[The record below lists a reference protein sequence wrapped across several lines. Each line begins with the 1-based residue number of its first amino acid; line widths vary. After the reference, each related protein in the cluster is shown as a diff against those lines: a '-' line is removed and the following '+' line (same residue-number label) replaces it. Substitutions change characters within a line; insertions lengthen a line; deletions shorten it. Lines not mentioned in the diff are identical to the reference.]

1 MMVRSRRFLRLLY
14 LARLTLAAG
23 IFAGA
28 LLVWTRPLIGPETT
42 LLATLVLVVSLVV
55 TGVSFWHTHI
65 AERVPSANFLYLQA
79 IFDTLLVTSVVHLTG
94 GSESD
99 FASLYILVIAEGA
112 LMLPLRGGMLIGAL
126 ATMLYFAD
134 GVWGH
139 ASQPGPGVFLQMALF
154 AVTALVT
161 AWLGERLRRTGT
173 QLGAME
179 LALRQ
184 LRLDTDDI
192 LGTIDTGVVT
202 VDEDGKLAYINQAA
216 ETLLG
221 VRERE
226 WLGRPVLKELDR
238 RAPGLGG
245 TMRRTSKARVPVHWY
260 ETRVH
265 DASAARV
272 LGVRTTALEREDRP
286 WVTAV
291 VQDISDGKR
300 LEDLHRRA
308 DRLQAVAELAASLAH
323 ELKNPLASI
332 RSATEQLTGGHVGNE
347 DRKTLKT
354 LVLAESDRLSRLLSE
369 FIEFSRVEVNRRERV
384 DLRTVVAGACRLASQ
399 HPDGVSGAPIR
410 LRRADGSLA
419 VDGDEDLLHRAVFKC
434 GTPAPASRR
443 KTSSASLI
451 LSTPVAPAARAS
463 AWHWCL
469 VPWRPTWAPC
479 WWTRC
484 RARGPRSPSICPPSR
499 SRTVH
504 ESEDPDHRRRGV
516 PPPHAEDPAERRGFR
531 CGGAGQRCGGA
542 GGVVRDRSGRR
553 SDRCPHARRVGH
565 RRTGGGAGAGPGDA
579 GDPDDGAGLA
589 AVGDPGGEP
598 GRVLLPAEAVQQR
611 GAAGPVP
618 AGGGIPQPE
627 AGERGAAQGDPAPR
641 RTPWRAAH
649 REEPD
654 VHGSAEAGG

>member
-1 MMVRSRRFLRLLY
+1 MLQSPRFLRLLY

-28 LLVWTRPLIGPETT
+28 LLVWTRPVIGPETT
-42 LLATLVLVVSLVV
+42 LLATLVLVVSLLV
-55 TGVSFWHTHI
+55 TGASFWHTHI

-79 IFDTLLVTSVVHLTG
+79 IFDTLLVTTVVHLTG

-112 LMLPLRGGMLIGAL
+112 LMLPLKGGMLIGAL

-139 ASQPGPGVFLQMALF
+139 ATPPSPGVFLQMALF

-202 VDEDGKLAYINQAA
+202 VDEDGKLAYMNHAA
-216 ETLLG
+216 EALLG
-221 VRERE
+221 VEERE
-226 WLGRPVLKELDR
+226 WLGHPVLNELDR
-238 RAPGLGG
+238 LAPGLGG
-245 TMRRTSKARVPVHWY
+245 TIRRTSTSRVPVHWY
-260 ETRVH
+260 ETRMP
-265 DASAARV
+265 DALAARV
-272 LGVRTTALEREDRP
+272 LGVRTTPLERAERP

-332 RSATEQLTGGHVGNE
+332 RSATEQLTGGRVGSE
-347 DRKTLKT
+347 DRNTLKT

-384 DLRTVVAGACRLASQ
+384 DLGMVVGGACRLASQ

-410 LRRADGSLA
+410 LRRADSALA
-419 VDGDEDLLHRAVFKC
+419 VDGDEDLLHRAVFNLVLNALQV
-434 GTPAPASRR
+434 TPQDGEVVVEVSAIDDVELPAGVAMVEPIRLSVRDTGPGIPREDVERIFDPFYTRR
-443 KTSSASLI
+443 
-451 LSTPVAPAARAS
+451 
-463 AWHWCL
+463 
-469 VPWRPTWAPC
+469 
-479 WWTRC
+479 
-484 RARGPRSPSICPPSR
+484 
-499 SRTVH
+499 
-504 ESEDPDHRRRGV
+504 
-516 PPPHAEDPAERRGFR
+516 
-531 CGGAGQRCGGA
+531 A
-542 GGVVRDRSGRR
+542 GGTGLGLALV
-553 SDRCPHARRVGH
+553 H
-565 RRTGGGAGAGPGDA
+565 RAVEAHMGAVFVDTAPGAGATFTIY
-579 GDPDDGAGLA
+579 
-589 AVGDPGGEP
+589 
-598 GRVLLPAEAVQQR
+598 LPAYQ
-611 GAAGPVP
+611 
-618 AGGGIPQPE
+618 
-627 AGERGAAQGDPAPR
+627 
-641 RTPWRAAH
+641 
-649 REEPD
+649 EPS
-654 VHGSAEAGG
+654 GS

>member
-1 MMVRSRRFLRLLY
+1 
-14 LARLTLAAG
+14 
-23 IFAGA
+23 
-28 LLVWTRPLIGPETT
+28 
-42 LLATLVLVVSLVV
+42 
-55 TGVSFWHTHI
+55 
-65 AERVPSANFLYLQA
+65 
-79 IFDTLLVTSVVHLTG
+79 VHLTG

-419 VDGDEDLLHRAVFKC
+419 VDGDEDLLHRAVFNLVLNALQV
-434 GTPAPASRR
+434 TPPEGEVIVEL
-443 KTSSASLI
+443 SAIEEVELPPGVSVAN
-451 LSTPVAPAARAS
+451 PVRL
-463 AWHWCL
+463 L
-469 VPWRPTWAPC
+469 VRDT
-479 WWTRC
+479 
-484 RARGPRSPSICPPSR
+484 GP
-499 SRTVH
+499 
-504 ESEDPDHRRRGV
+504 GV
-516 PPPHAEDPAERRGFR
+516 PEEDVERIFDPFYTRR
-531 CGGAGQRCGGA
+531 A
-542 GGVVRDRSGRR
+542 GGTGLGLALV
-553 SDRCPHARRVGH
+553 H
-565 RRTGGGAGAGPGDA
+565 RAVEAHMGAVLVDTVPGAGATFTIY
-579 GDPDDGAGLA
+579 
-589 AVGDPGGEP
+589 
-598 GRVLLPAEAVQQR
+598 LPAFQEQN
-611 GAAGPVP
+611 
-618 AGGGIPQPE
+618 
-627 AGERGAAQGDPAPR
+627 
-641 RTPWRAAH
+641 
-649 REEPD
+649 
-654 VHGSAEAGG
+654 GS

>member
-1 MMVRSRRFLRLLY
+1 MMVQSRRFLRLLY

-28 LLVWTRPLIGPETT
+28 LLVWTRPMIGPETT
-42 LLATLVLVVSLVV
+42 LLATLVLVVSLLV
-55 TGVSFWHTHI
+55 TGASFWHTHI
-65 AERVPSANFLYLQA
+65 AERIPGPNFLYSQA

-139 ASQPGPGVFLQMALF
+139 STQPTPGVFLQMALF
-154 AVTALVT
+154 AVVALVT

-202 VDEDGKLAYINQAA
+202 VDEDGKLAYMNQAA

-221 VRERE
+221 VPERE

-245 TMRRTSKARVPVHWY
+245 TMRRTSTSRVPVHWY

-308 DRLQAVAELAASLAH
+308 DRLQVVAELAASLAH

-332 RSATEQLTGGHVGNE
+332 RSATEQLTGGHVDND
-347 DRKTLKT
+347 DRNTLRT

-369 FIEFSRVEVNRRERV
+369 FIEFSGVEVQRRERV
-384 DLRTVVAGACRLASQ
+384 DLRMVVAGACRLASQ
-399 HPDGVSGAPIR
+399 HPDGVSGAPVR
-410 LRRADGSLA
+410 LRRANGELA
-419 VDGDEDLLHRAVFKC
+419 VDGDEDLLHRAVFNLVLNALQVTPPDGEVVVELGAIEDVELPPGVAMANPIRLSVQDTGPGIAEEEAQRIFDPFYTRRAG
-434 GTPAPASRR
+434 GTGLGLAMVHRAVEAHLGAVFVDTAP
-443 KTSSASLI
+443 
-451 LSTPVAPAARAS
+451 
-463 AWHWCL
+463 
-469 VPWRPTWAPC
+469 
-479 WWTRC
+479 
-484 RARGPRSPSICPPSR
+484 
-499 SRTVH
+499 
-504 ESEDPDHRRRGV
+504 
-516 PPPHAEDPAERRGFR
+516 
-531 CGGAGQRCGGA
+531 GAG
-542 GGVVRDRSGRR
+542 SIF
-553 SDRCPHARRVGH
+553 
-565 RRTGGGAGAGPGDA
+565 TIY
-579 GDPDDGAGLA
+579 
-589 AVGDPGGEP
+589 
-598 GRVLLPAEAVQQR
+598 LPAYQEQN
-611 GAAGPVP
+611 
-618 AGGGIPQPE
+618 
-627 AGERGAAQGDPAPR
+627 
-641 RTPWRAAH
+641 
-649 REEPD
+649 
-654 VHGSAEAGG
+654 GS

>member
-1 MMVRSRRFLRLLY
+1 MMVQSRRFLRLLY

-28 LLVWTRPLIGPETT
+28 LLVWTRPVIGPETT
-42 LLATLVLVVSLVV
+42 LLATLVLVVSLLV
-55 TGVSFWHTHI
+55 TGASFWHTHI

-79 IFDTLLVTSVVHLTG
+79 IFDTLLVTTVVHLTG
-94 GSESD
+94 GTESD

-126 ATMLYFAD
+126 AVMLYFAD

-139 ASQPGPGVFLQMALF
+139 STPPSPGVFLQLALF

-202 VDEDGKLAYINQAA
+202 VDEDGNLAYMNHAA

-245 TMRRTSKARVPVHWY
+245 TMRRTSTGRVPVHWY
-260 ETRVH
+260 ETRLH
-265 DASAARV
+265 DSSSSGRV
-272 LGVRTTALEREDRP
+272 LGVRTTALEREERP

-332 RSATEQLTGGHVGNE
+332 RSATEQLTDGHVATE

-384 DLRTVVAGACRLASQ
+384 DLPTVVSGACRLASQ
-399 HPDGVSGAPIR
+399 HPDGVSGAPVR
-410 LRRADGSLA
+410 LRRADGALA
-419 VDGDEDLLHRAVFKC
+419 VDGDEDLLHRAVFNLVLNALQV
-434 GTPAPASRR
+434 TPADGEVIVEIGAIDDVELPPGVTVANPIRLSVRDTGPGIPEEDMERIFDPFYTRR
-443 KTSSASLI
+443 
-451 LSTPVAPAARAS
+451 
-463 AWHWCL
+463 
-469 VPWRPTWAPC
+469 
-479 WWTRC
+479 
-484 RARGPRSPSICPPSR
+484 
-499 SRTVH
+499 
-504 ESEDPDHRRRGV
+504 
-516 PPPHAEDPAERRGFR
+516 
-531 CGGAGQRCGGA
+531 A
-542 GGVVRDRSGRR
+542 GGTGLGLALV
-553 SDRCPHARRVGH
+553 H
-565 RRTGGGAGAGPGDA
+565 RAVEAHLGAVLVDTQPGAGAMFTIY
-579 GDPDDGAGLA
+579 
-589 AVGDPGGEP
+589 
-598 GRVLLPAEAVQQR
+598 LPAYQEQN
-611 GAAGPVP
+611 
-618 AGGGIPQPE
+618 
-627 AGERGAAQGDPAPR
+627 
-641 RTPWRAAH
+641 
-649 REEPD
+649 
-654 VHGSAEAGG
+654 GS